1 MTEELTIDD
10 GKLTIRV
17 VAMPSDTNPSGD
29 IFGGW
34 LMSQMD
40 LAASTTAAL
49 TARGR
54 CATVAIDGVVFH
66 HPVAVGDEVSIYT
79 RLLKVGR
86 TSMTIDVQAWRRVRH
101 TTEIQKVTQGCF
113 VFVAL
118 DAEGRPRQ
126 VVV

>member
-1 MTEELTIDD
+1 MNNEMAAD
-10 GKLTIRV
+10 GGDLTIRV
-17 VAMPSDTNPSGD
+17 VAMPNDTNPAGD

-49 TARGR
+49 KARGR

-66 HPVAVGDEVSIYT
+66 RPVAVGDEVSIYT

-101 TTEIQKVTQGCF
+101 TAEIQKVTQGCF

-118 DAEGRPRQ
+118 DAGGRPRQ
-126 VVV
+126 VSM